1 MADTS
6 ALNKVATG
14 QSCCG
19 GGKAQ
24 AQAPKT
30 VAAEVK
36 SGGGCCGGDKVQARS
51 ATVAVDPVCGMTVSP
66 AIAETSTFQGKEFF
80 FCSSRCHEKF
90 DASPTSFLGTTHQ
103 AMERHHD

>member
-1 MADTS
+1 MTDTS

-14 QSCCG
+14 QGCCG

-24 AQAPKT
+24 EQAPKT

-51 ATVAVDPVCGMTVSP
+51 ATVTVDPVGGITVSP
-66 AIAETSTFQGKEFF
+66 VIAETSSFQGKEFF
-80 FCSSRCHEKF
+80 FCSSGCHEKF
-90 DASPTSFLGTTHQ
+90 DASPTTFLGTTYQ
-103 AMERHHD
+103 PMESHHG